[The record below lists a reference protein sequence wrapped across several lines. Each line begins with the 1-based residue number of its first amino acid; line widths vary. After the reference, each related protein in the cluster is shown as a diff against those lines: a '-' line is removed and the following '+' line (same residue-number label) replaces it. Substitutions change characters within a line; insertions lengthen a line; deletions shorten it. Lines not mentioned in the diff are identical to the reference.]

1 MDSLFQTYEKQ
12 YGSLTSDI
20 TLNLGRIPQLK
31 DDERS
36 KVLRETSVLFDETR
50 DLLEQMALEV
60 QDMSAPLKTK
70 CDTRLQCFKSEFDKL
85 FTEFKKPQYAVRT
98 RSELYKGHFDGD
110 EESLREEVL
119 YDSDMRARLLD
130 NTERIAR
137 STNRL
142 EDGLGV
148 ALQTEEVGGHIL
160 SDLGEQREK
169 LQRSRHRLRQAD
181 ADLNKSSRILSE
193 MTRRII
199 QNRVLLVGTI
209 FLMIVIFLVAIYLA
223 TKHSSPA
230 PAYNSISSPLSNA
243 PLESSKDL
251 NPKPVEPVKRNIPS
265 LNSIQ
270 DMSGN
275 A

>member
-1 MDSLFQTYEKQ
+1 MVSLFETYEKQ
-12 YGSLTSDI
+12 YGALTSDI
-20 TLNLGRIPQLK
+20 TLNLGRIPSLK

-36 KVLRETSVLFDETR
+36 RIIRETSTLFDETK
-50 DLLEQMALEV
+50 DILEQMSLEV
-60 QDMSAPLKTK
+60 QDMSHPLKTK
-70 CDTRLQCFKSEFDKL
+70 CANRLHCFKCEFEKL
-85 FTEFKKPQYAVRT
+85 LTEFKSPRYAVRT
-98 RSELYKGHFDGD
+98 MSDVSKRQFEGD

-130 NTERIAR
+130 NTERMAR

-160 SDLGEQREK
+160 NDLGDQREK

-181 ADLNKSSRILSE
+181 ADLTKSSRILSE

-209 FLMIVIFLVAIYLA
+209 FLMIVIFLVAIYLV
-223 TKHSSPA
+223 TKRGPSSTA
-230 PAYNSISSPLSNA
+230 PTPLSL
-243 PLESSKDL
+243 PLSEVRVKNPDALRIEVVDAAKD
-251 NPKPVEPVKRNIPS
+251 NVGSNVPPEP
-265 LNSIQ
+265 
-270 DMSGN
+270 SGKT
-275 A
+275 